1 MTSLADPRG
10 SGSLGEPK
18 EPRQVVER
26 LVELFKT
33 NNAELAAQ
41 LYAEDVVIDDPMY
54 GEQVVG
60 RDAALRAFGDWFRA
74 FLIVDFEV
82 VESVVE
88 GSRIA
93 VHWRWRAIHQG
104 EYMGVPPSGG
114 EFDGWHLMLF
124 DTRDGLISR
133 DLTCWDCTQF
143 LELRRHVEQPDT
155 A

>member
-74 FLIVDFEV
+74 FLIVDFEALAL
-82 VESVVE
+82 E
-88 GSRIA
+88 GD
-93 VHWRWRAIHQG
+93 
-104 EYMGVPPSGG
+104 PSGRVHG
-114 EFDGWHLMLF
+114 RAAE
-124 DTRDGLISR
+124 
-133 DLTCWDCTQF
+133 
-143 LELRRHVEQPDT
+143 RRRVRRLASD
-155 A
+155 AFRYA

>member
-1 MTSLADPRG
+1 VSKD
-10 SGSLGEPK
+10 
-18 EPRQVVER
+18 PRQVIEC

-33 NNAELAAQ
+33 NDAERAAQ

-54 GEQVVG
+54 GKQVVG
-60 RDAALRAFGDWFRA
+60 RDAALRAFGDWFKA
-74 FLIVDFEV
+74 FRILDFAV

-93 VHWRWRAIHQG
+93 IHWRWRAIHQG
-104 EYMGVPPSGG
+104 EYLGVPPSGR

-124 DTRDGLISR
+124 DTRDGLVSR

-143 LELRRHVEQPDT
+143 FALRELARRPGTH
-155 A
+155 